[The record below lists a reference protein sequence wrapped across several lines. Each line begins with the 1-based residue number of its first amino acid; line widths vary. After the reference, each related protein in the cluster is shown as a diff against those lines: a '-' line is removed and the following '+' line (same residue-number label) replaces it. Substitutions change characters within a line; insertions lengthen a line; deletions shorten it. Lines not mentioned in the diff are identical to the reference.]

1 MDFIINEYS
10 FDLHENLEI
19 AQILRLRSGGHK
31 KVIKKSL
38 FSYLK
43 NKNKTFA

>member
-31 KVIKKSL
+31 KVIKTVIL
-38 FSYLK
+38 FIFEKKMFL
-43 NKNKTFA
+43 